1 MLAFVNAT
9 AVLEDGLLENAT
21 VLIDGEKISA
31 VGKEGEVNIPKDAE
45 IIDLD
50 GKYIGPGFVDI
61 HVHGGGKYFFYEN
74 PELAAD
80 FFLSHGETTVLP
92 TLYYDLSREEL
103 VESVKRIKTAIMSGR
118 ADSIGGIYMEGP
130 YMNPKYGASPEKNKW
145 RGEIK
150 RENYEELVRE
160 AGEYAKVWVIAPERE
175 GVEDFVKFVKEINPE
190 AVISVGHSEATP
202 EQVERFKKYGLIL
215 QTHSMNATGR
225 PESSLGTRSCGPDEA
240 CMLDKDM
247 YAEMISDS
255 QAIHVHP
262 DMQRLL
268 LSVKGIDKIVLI
280 SDSFVSNEKPHPDFA
295 HVTDL
300 SFDANGSL
308 CGSKLTL
315 DVVIKNVIKHT
326 GVTLAEAFRMTSY
339 NPAKVIGMDSEIG
352 TVEAGKTANLVVLDK
367 DLNLE
372 KVILKGKTYKGEK
385 QC

>member
-1 MLAFVNAT
+1 
-9 AVLEDGLLENAT
+9 
-21 VLIDGEKISA
+21 
-31 VGKEGEVNIPKDAE
+31 
-45 IIDLD
+45 
-50 GKYIGPGFVDI
+50 
-61 HVHGGGKYFFYEN
+61 
-74 PELAAD
+74 
-80 FFLSHGETTVLP
+80 
-92 TLYYDLSREEL
+92 
-103 VESVKRIKTAIMSGR
+103 
-118 ADSIGGIYMEGP
+118 
-130 YMNPKYGASPEKNKW
+130 
-145 RGEIK
+145 
-150 RENYEELVRE
+150 
-160 AGEYAKVWVIAPERE
+160 
-175 GVEDFVKFVKEINPE
+175 
-190 AVISVGHSEATP
+190 
-202 EQVERFKKYGLIL
+202 
-215 QTHSMNATGR
+215 
-225 PESSLGTRSCGPDEA
+225 
-240 CMLDKDM
+240 
-247 YAEMISDS
+247 
-255 QAIHVHP
+255 
-262 DMQRLL
+262 MQRLL